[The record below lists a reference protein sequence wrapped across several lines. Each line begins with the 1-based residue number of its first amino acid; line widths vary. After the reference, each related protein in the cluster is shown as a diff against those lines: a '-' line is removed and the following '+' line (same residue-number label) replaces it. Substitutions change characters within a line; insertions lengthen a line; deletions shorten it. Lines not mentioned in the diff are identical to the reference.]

1 VVGWRRAFKLIGVW
15 MRQGWPY
22 AMIFREHLPSWDHLL
37 DTATA
42 YGTGQMVPPE
52 KGYDITQCIPLVT
65 FFGVLSL
72 GPC

>member
-1 VVGWRRAFKLIGVW
+1 
-15 MRQGWPY
+15 
-22 AMIFREHLPSWDHLL
+22 MIFREHLPSWDHLL